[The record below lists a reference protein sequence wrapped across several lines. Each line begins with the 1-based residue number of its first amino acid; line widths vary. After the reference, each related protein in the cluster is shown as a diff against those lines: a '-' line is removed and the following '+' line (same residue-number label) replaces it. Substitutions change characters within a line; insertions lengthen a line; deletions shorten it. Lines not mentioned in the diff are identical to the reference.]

1 MAVVTLVVPTVEV
14 FFDLSETGGAFF
26 TLDDPVRGVL
36 DDVDYTLGD
45 VVATDITSF
54 VYDIAVNRGR
64 SRELDE
70 IQAGTCAI
78 KLRNYDGRFLPDD
91 LNDHYLTDEFGELLT
106 DEFGNPLVI
115 NAPYGVDSIRPGKR
129 VRVSVGGSPIFD
141 GIIDAWDYKFDNNK
155 RVDASFTATDALS
168 SLARKSLDEWTTT
181 PGQTAGERLVDLLDR
196 PEVQYPAN
204 RAIDNGTSTLTD
216 DTVAWNTNALQYG
229 QLVAKSELGRLFAA
243 ANGVLTFRERL
254 SLVNQ
259 SASVVFADDGNGI
272 GFSGVTV
279 DTSSVLLSNRVSV
292 EPVGGTI
299 QIAENSSSIDRYGLR
314 QLSLS
319 GILLDSDAQAAD
331 MAGFLSN
338 IYGEPQ
344 TRIASLVVYLDGLS
358 ATDRAQVLAL
368 DLASV
373 VSVAWTPTGAS
384 SQTVQLSVVEGVSHQ
399 TGVDSLHTVSLSLS
413 PIAQAEVFVLDSD
426 VLGVLDSGVLAY

>member
-1 MAVVTLVVPTVEV
+1 MTVVVPTVEV

-36 DDVDYTLGD
+36 DNVDYPLGGD
-45 VVATDITSF
+45 VATDITPF

-70 IQAGTCAI
+70 IEAGTCAI

-106 DEFGNPLVI
+106 DEFGDPLLI
-115 NAPYGVDSIRPGKR
+115 NVPYGVDNIRPGKR
-129 VRVSVGGSPIFD
+129 VRVSVGGSAIFD
-141 GIIDAWDYKFDNNK
+141 GVIDAWDYSFSADK
-155 RVDASFTATDALS
+155 RVDASLTATDALS

-181 PGQTAGERLVDLLDR
+181 ASQTAGERLVDLLNR

-204 RAIDNGTSTLTD
+204 RDIDAGISTLTG
-216 DTVAWNTNALQYG
+216 DTVAWNTNALQYA

-243 ANGVLTFRERL
+243 ANGVLTFRDRH
-254 SLVNQ
+254 SLVNA
-259 SASVVFADDGNGI
+259 SASVVFADDGSGISFNG
-272 GFSGVTV
+272 VDV
-279 DTSSVLLSNRVSV
+279 DTSSVLLANRVSV

-299 QIAENSSSIDRYGLR
+299 QTAENSSSIGRFGVR

-344 TRIASLVVYLDGLS
+344 TRIASLDIYLDGLS
-358 ATDRAQVLAL
+358 AVERAQVLAL

-384 SQTVQLSVVEGVSHQ
+384 SQTVQLSVVEGVRHQ
-399 TGVDSLHTVSLSLS
+399 TGVASLHVVSLSLS
-413 PIAQAEVFVLDSD
+413 PIAQSEVFVLDSD